1 MVDYNIHITIAGYN
15 DSTRTDLLEG
25 YKQNILERQLTLSN
39 LVGPSFKITLHKKY
53 HRGSLLI
60 LRV

>member
-1 MVDYNIHITIAGYN
+1 MVHHNIHITTAGNN

-25 YKQNILERQLTLSN
+25 YKHNILERRLTSSN
-39 LVGPSFKITLHKKY
+39 VVGPSFKTTLHKKY